1 MLISFYPTDADQ
13 QESSNRRPS
22 SLEEAEIAPYLTSPI
37 RNLRFF
43 APAANFP
50 LPSLKI
56 FGGIKDV
63 MRKLLLITLALGFA
77 VPAQA
82 DIQAPPGT
90 KYTSSRKLG
99 RAVANIL
106 YGVIEIPEQMV
117 RKSETEGRKSG
128 WSHGVVDGSRR
139 ALKRI
144 GYGVYE
150 LVTFHCP
157 TYHGTFKPP
166 YTRCGADDRIEMNP
180 RDGLSEFPPELGFET
195 YFSHS
200 RSQKW

>member
-1 MLISFYPTDADQ
+1 VNDPENFVQVFI
-13 QESSNRRPS
+13 
-22 SLEEAEIAPYLTSPI
+22 
-37 RNLRFF
+37 
-43 APAANFP
+43 FP

-56 FGGIKDV
+56 SGGMRGV

-128 WSHGVVDGSRR
+128 WSNGVVDGSRR

-144 GYGVYE
+144 GYGFYE